1 MADWLC
7 VVPSGRLLRRRERD
21 TAIEPSTLEKAQDP
35 LLADNLAQFPVQLS
49 TQIPAQQI
57 RLQLMQKQGSWPHTE
72 QRPYSTDHLQ
82 VRARAFADREVLAFK
97 GILVPQTFVFTS
109 KRNFDSDD
117 SVSFQRLV
125 E

>member
-7 VVPSGRLLRRRERD
+7 AVPSGRLLRRRERD

-72 QRPYSTDHLQ
+72 QRPCSTDHLQ
-82 VRARAFADREVLAFK
+82 VRARAFADVAYK